1 MPKLRNLNV
10 FMNGTAIGT
19 ATNISFDLASQPD
32 YSVECLYLKH
42 GGRISFIKTRQ
53 MGKTEIN
60 ADFFAD
66 FPFNPKHCPKVA
78 QRRIRK
84 ACYQSF
90 ALYKKSYK
98 PKRIPRIRIIKDE
111 GYVLWGAKQEVP
123 RSSFFHSD
131 YGVNLPADLLW
142 KH

>member
-60 ADFFAD
+60 ADYFKGLIDQFS
-66 FPFNPKHCPKVA
+66 KE
-78 QRRIRK
+78 
-84 ACYQSF
+84 YQ
-90 ALYKKSYK
+90 
-98 PKRIPRIRIIKDE
+98 
-111 GYVLWGAKQEVP
+111 KQNRQLLP
-123 RSSFFHSD
+123 GTYISICSS
-131 YGVNLPADLLW
+131 
-142 KH
+142 

>member
-1 MPKLRNLNV
+1 MNWRTGFNWAV
-10 FMNGTAIGT
+10 FSLCNQLI
-19 ATNISFDLASQPD
+19 P
-32 YSVECLYLKH
+32 ELK
-42 GGRISFIKTRQ
+42 T
-53 MGKTEIN
+53 
-60 ADFFAD
+60 DFFAD